1 MKPEERETHKQRFI
15 DDPEYKILI
24 GTVGA
29 LGTSHTLT
37 VANNVIFYDLPWNQ
51 ATVEQAEDRCHRTG
65 TTQTVNIYSI
75 ITKGTVDEKVYD
87 LIMQKDGVSKYIV
100 DNELS
105 IKDNPQLFEFLL
117 GYDKK

>member
-1 MKPEERETHKQRFI
+1 M
-15 DDPEYKILI
+15 

-37 VANNVIFYDLPWNQ
+37 VAHNVIFYDLPWNQ
-51 ATVEQAEDRCHRTG
+51 ATVEHAEDRCHRAG
-65 TTQTVNIYSI
+65 TTDTVNIYYL
-75 ITKGTVDEKVYD
+75 ITKNSVDEKVYNI
-87 LIMQKDGVSKYIV
+87 IMNKDGVSRYLV

-117 GYDKK
+117 GYDSKEKKNETLL